1 MSSLTILAIIIAF
14 IHTSDASGGRH
25 RFQIY
30 KSKFSL
36 NFYDAQKRCRG
47 KNMELANKDDYDS
60 EKVHVRQSL
69 KKETHYWFDDCFKL
83 SISGTFRKGRCEES
97 DETTYGYVCV
107 DMMFSVEVEKFVSD
121 SGWPIFLDWKSVL
134 QLTRGELSW
143 QGWLSAVT
151 IVIYITWGIA
161 GCLAIIILGY
171 LIFDRIDNSEEPVM
185 SAVEDVLF
193 NDNSFYNDLE
203 QLRLDIDA
211 YVDVTSKRISSKRSC
226 FRKFHYTPITDTTY
240 DLRLI
245 KAMTLQLSRINTLV
259 GNKQDDFIQAV
270 MDRIADM
277 ELTELAGSQEID
289 VCELVTKLSQYL
301 KRLNTQKPRI
311 KED

>member
-1 MSSLTILAIIIAF
+1 
-14 IHTSDASGGRH
+14 
-25 RFQIY
+25 
-30 KSKFSL
+30 
-36 NFYDAQKRCRG
+36 
-47 KNMELANKDDYDS
+47 
-60 EKVHVRQSL
+60 
-69 KKETHYWFDDCFKL
+69 
-83 SISGTFRKGRCEES
+83 
-97 DETTYGYVCV
+97 
-107 DMMFSVEVEKFVSD
+107 
-121 SGWPIFLDWKSVL
+121 
-134 QLTRGELSW
+134 LSW

-301 KRLNTQKPRI
+301 KRLNTQKARI

>member
-1 MSSLTILAIIIAF
+1 MLFAI
-14 IHTSDASGGRH
+14 
-25 RFQIY
+25 
-30 KSKFSL
+30 K
-36 NFYDAQKRCRG
+36 
-47 KNMELANKDDYDS
+47 
-60 EKVHVRQSL
+60 
-69 KKETHYWFDDCFKL
+69 
-83 SISGTFRKGRCEES
+83 
-97 DETTYGYVCV
+97 
-107 DMMFSVEVEKFVSD
+107 
-121 SGWPIFLDWKSVL
+121 
-134 QLTRGELSW
+134 LTRGELSW

-171 LIFDRIDNSEEPVM
+171 LIFDRIDNSGIGWLTFVKLELSSFQLRYQFFTCGQEEPAM

-211 YVDVTSKRISSKRSC
+211 YVDVTSKRISSKRFAKTLKSNFNQNLSRSC

-301 KRLNTQKPRI
+301 KVRTSKG
-311 KED
+311 

>member
-1 MSSLTILAIIIAF
+1 
-14 IHTSDASGGRH
+14 
-25 RFQIY
+25 
-30 KSKFSL
+30 
-36 NFYDAQKRCRG
+36 
-47 KNMELANKDDYDS
+47 
-60 EKVHVRQSL
+60 
-69 KKETHYWFDDCFKL
+69 
-83 SISGTFRKGRCEES
+83 
-97 DETTYGYVCV
+97 
-107 DMMFSVEVEKFVSD
+107 
-121 SGWPIFLDWKSVL
+121 
-134 QLTRGELSW
+134 
-143 QGWLSAVT
+143 
-151 IVIYITWGIA
+151 
-161 GCLAIIILGY
+161 
-171 LIFDRIDNSEEPVM
+171 M

-211 YVDVTSKRISSKRSC
+211 YVDVTSKRISSKRFEKKAFLKKKRNSSRSC

-301 KRLNTQKPRI
+301 KVRNTKIMFCKLPSETEYAETKNKRRLIFTKNIFWCYSSFKI
-311 KED
+311 Y